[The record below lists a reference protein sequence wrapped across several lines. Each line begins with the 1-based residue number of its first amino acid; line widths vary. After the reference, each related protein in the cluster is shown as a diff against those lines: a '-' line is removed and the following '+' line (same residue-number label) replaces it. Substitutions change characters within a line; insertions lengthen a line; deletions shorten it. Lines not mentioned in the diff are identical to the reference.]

1 MDMKSSFL
9 NKERMDYSY
18 ENNIHMKFN
27 NKQILG
33 LVAALFSTA
42 ASAQFYVGV
51 QSGIANIQSD
61 VKGVRASHEIGGA
74 VKAGYIYNI
83 TEHIGIG
90 SGVEFAQYKQKVFLT
105 KGDAIQ
111 SNFEVDETTSAFI
124 YNVTSANYREEQ
136 TLQAIQIPLFVQ
148 YKKNINVGVDFN
160 FRAGVKYFLPV
171 NYKINASANTVR
183 GVGYYPD
190 VNLTIDNLPE
200 YGFGTQSPYSQS
212 GEYQT
217 KGILMSSFEL
227 GFTFQMGEK
236 NALYAAMFLD
246 SGYGSI
252 LDQKQNESYIG
263 YSQKSITD
271 REANGLYST
280 DKEATIKPVAFG
292 LTLGW
297 NFK

>member
-1 MDMKSSFL
+1 MKINS
-9 NKERMDYSY
+9 
-18 ENNIHMKFN
+18 
-27 NKQILG
+27 KQILG
-33 LVAALFSTA
+33 IAAVLCSTV
-42 ASAQFYVGV
+42 ASAQLYVGV

-61 VKGVRASHEIGGA
+61 VKGVTASHDIGGA
-74 VKAGYIYNI
+74 IKAGYIYGV

-90 SGVEFAQYKQKVFLT
+90 VGAEFAQYKQNVFLT
-105 KGDAIQ
+105 KGDATQ
-111 SNFEVDETTSAFI
+111 SSFEVDQTTSAFV
-124 YNVTSANYREEQ
+124 YNVSTSNYREQQ
-136 TLQAIQIPLFVQ
+136 TLRALQIPLFVQ
-148 YKKNINVGVDFN
+148 YKRNINVGVDFN

-171 NYKINASANTVR
+171 NYKIEATANTVS

-190 VNLTIDNLPE
+190 VNLTITDLPE
-200 YGFGTQSPYSQS
+200 YGFGTQSGYAQS
-212 GEYQT
+212 SEYQT
-217 KGILMSSFEL
+217 KGILMSTFEM
-227 GFTFQMGEK
+227 GFTFQMGAK

-263 YSQKSITD
+263 YNQNSITD

-280 DKEATIKPVAFG
+280 DKAATIKPVAFG